1 MLCGNLTKST
11 IGSSSGG
18 MIHIIWKE
26 YGPYPCRD
34 FLSNTQLLINN
45 WLHQN
50 GFTVGVEDII
60 ARKETLALIRSKLD
74 EKQVEVQ
81 KILA

>member
-1 MLCGNLTKST
+1 MLCGNLTKKD

-18 MIHIIWKE
+18 IVHLIWKE
-26 YGPYPCRD
+26 FGPYPTRD

-50 GFTVGVEDII
+50 GFSVGVEDII
-60 ARKETLALIRSKLD
+60 ARKETLELIKSKLNQ
-74 EKQVEVQ
+74 KMIEVQ